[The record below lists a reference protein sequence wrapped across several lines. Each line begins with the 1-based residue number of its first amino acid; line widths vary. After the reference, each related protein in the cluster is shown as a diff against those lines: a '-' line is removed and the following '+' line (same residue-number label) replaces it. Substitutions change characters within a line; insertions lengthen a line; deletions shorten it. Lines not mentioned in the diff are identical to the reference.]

1 MRASGEARKVQRRRA
16 EAENRDRQDERDGAD
31 FQQRQHEQNR
41 SPARR
46 FETFRQDHD
55 GPAEAHR
62 LPGDEQRRAVL
73 ETADSE
79 RPGKA
84 HGRAEHPAAAA
95 VFGGSA
101 QGAGERRRR
110 QAESEQ
116 PQSLRLH
123 AKGDCFACEMDGKH
137 NRRGRV
143 GKPDYGGGNSAD
155 SAGRE
160 ERAAKRRPPSEQ
172 GDERGGDPQEKA

>member
-1 MRASGEARKVQRRRA
+1 MRAGAEARKVQRRRA

-41 SPARR
+41 SSARR

-55 GPAEAHR
+55 GSAETHR

-95 VFGGSA
+95 VFGGRA
-101 QGAGERRRR
+101 QGAGECGRR
-110 QAESEQ
+110 QAESDE
-116 PQSLRLH
+116 PQSFGLH
-123 AKGDCFACEMDGKH
+123 AKGDRFAREMNGKR
-137 NRRGRV
+137 NCLGRI
-143 GKPDYGGGNSAD
+143 GKPDDGGDNSAD
-155 SAGRE
+155 SAGHE
-160 ERAAKRRPPSEQ
+160 ERPAEWRPPS
-172 GDERGGDPQEKA
+172 G